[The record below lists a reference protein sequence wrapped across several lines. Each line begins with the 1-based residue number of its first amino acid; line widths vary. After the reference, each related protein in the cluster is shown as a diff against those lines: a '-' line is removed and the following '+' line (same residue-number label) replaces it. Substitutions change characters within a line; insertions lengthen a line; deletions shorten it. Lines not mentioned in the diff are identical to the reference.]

1 METGRFCICIMFFVE
16 RFRMLQLYIIWWPT
30 MPMHFILASIACAL
44 REDMFG
50 RSSFWIVGGDGWAYD
65 IGYGGLDH
73 VIASEEH
80 VNILVLDTEM
90 YSNTG
95 GQASKATPKGAMAKF
110 AEGGKLT
117 QKKDMG
123 QLAMTYKNVYVA
135 SICVHVNPQQAVR
148 AMIEADAYPGPS
160 IILAYS
166 PCISQGF
173 PMAESIQHC
182 QMAVDSGYWPLY
194 RYNPDAAA
202 SGNNPFQLDSRKI
215 KGDLFKFLAKDGFKK
230 SCILHT
236 L

>member
-1 METGRFCICIMFFVE
+1 
-16 RFRMLQLYIIWWPT
+16 
-30 MPMHFILASIACAL
+30 
-44 REDMFG
+44 MFG
-50 RSSFWIVGGDGWAYD
+50 RSSFWIVGGDGCAYD

-117 QKKDMG
+117 QKKDLG
-123 QLAMTYKNVYVA
+123 QMAMTYKNVYVA

-148 AMIEADAYPGPS
+148 ALIEADAYPGPS
-160 IILAYS
+160 LILSYT
-166 PCISQGF
+166 PCMSQGF

-194 RYNPDAAA
+194 RYNPEAAA
-202 SGNNPFQLDSRKI
+202 HGNNPFQLDSRKI
-215 KGDLFKFLAKDGFKK
+215 KGDLFKLLAKDGGRGAGNAKPVAVIQMLCPCQVTACFL
-230 SCILHT
+230 C
-236 L
+236 

>member
-1 METGRFCICIMFFVE
+1 M
-16 RFRMLQLYIIWWPT
+16 QP
-30 MPMHFILASIACAL
+30 

-117 QKKDMG
+117 QKKDLG

-160 IILAYS
+160 IIMAYS

-194 RYNPDAAA
+194 RYNPDLAAH
-202 SGNNPFQLDSRKI
+202 GNNPFQLDSRKI
-215 KGDLFKFLAKDGFKK
+215 KGDLFKFLAKARA
-230 SCILHT
+230 S
-236 L
+236 

>member
-1 METGRFCICIMFFVE
+1 
-16 RFRMLQLYIIWWPT
+16 
-30 MPMHFILASIACAL
+30 
-44 REDMFG
+44 MFG

-202 SGNNPFQLDSRKI
+202 HGNNPFQLDSRKI

-230 SCILHT
+230 SCILYESANFYT
-236 L
+236 ALVQYWIEFLKALECSLVGSVVEMLIATILPTDW

>member
-1 METGRFCICIMFFVE
+1 MTNLATNIGCNTYCSLSKRSEVFQDLNHLFVAAND
-16 RFRMLQLYIIWWPT
+16 RQPK
-30 MPMHFILASIACAL
+30 L

-80 VNILVLDTEM
+80 VNILILDTEM

-95 GQASKATPKGAMAKF
+95 GQASKSTPKGAMAKF

-160 IILAYS
+160 MILAYS

-194 RYNPDAAA
+194 RYNPEAAA
-202 SGNNPFQLDSRKI
+202 HGNNPFQLDSRKI
-215 KGDLFKFLAKDGFKK
+215 KGDLFKFLAKDPPENLRIAF
-230 SCILHT
+230 SW
-236 L
+236 